1 MMIEIDM
8 PVDFLSHLQQHWPF
22 PIELPNCTLVST
34 CFNQDALTPEL
45 VADCAIDLPKATSK
59 RQAEFLAARL
69 CARKALLIQTG
80 LASLPA
86 QQENSRIPLW
96 PAQSCGSMSHSHSLA
111 AALVGDSHTWQG
123 FGLDI
128 EKPLSLKRAQR
139 LAKSILT
146 TAEHDTYAL
155 LDSTQ
160 QAIYLTVVF
169 SFKESLFKALN
180 PLTGSYFS
188 FQDAQVRSLSSATRG
203 RACLRLCKDLSED
216 WPAGSELEGQ
226 FSQLH
231 GSILTLVSIAA
242 SA

>member
-1 MMIEIDM
+1 M

-22 PIELPNCTLVST
+22 PTKLPNCTLVST
-34 CFNQDALTPEL
+34 CFNQAAFTPEL
-45 VADCAIDLPKATSK
+45 AADCAIDLPKATVK

-69 CARKALLIQTG
+69 CARKALRIQTG
-80 LASLPA
+80 LDSVPA

-96 PAQSCGSMSHSHSLA
+96 PAHSCGSMSHSHSLA
-111 AALVGDSHTWQG
+111 VALVGDCHNWQG

-128 EKPLSLKRAQR
+128 EKPLNLKRAQR

-146 TAEHDTYAL
+146 TDEYDIYDH
-155 LDSTQ
+155 LDSAQ
-160 QAIYLTVVF
+160 QAMYLTVVF

-180 PLTGSYFS
+180 PLTNTYFS
-188 FQDAQVRSLSSATRG
+188 FHDAQVLGLSTAVSG
-203 RACLRLCKDLSED
+203 HACLRLCKGLSED

-231 GSILTLVSIAA
+231 GSALTLVSIAT
-242 SA
+242 

>member
-1 MMIEIDM
+1 M

-22 PIELPNCTLVST
+22 PTELPNCTLVST
-34 CFNQDALTPEL
+34 CFNQAALTPEF
-45 VADCAIDLPKATSK
+45 VADCAIDLPKAASK

-69 CARKALLIQTG
+69 CARKALHIQTG
-80 LASLPA
+80 LAGLPT

-111 AALVGDSHTWQG
+111 AALVGDCHHWQG

-128 EKPLSLKRAQR
+128 EKPLTHKRAQR

-146 TAEHDTYAL
+146 NTEYNTFDH

-160 QAIYLTVVF
+160 QAMYLTVIF

-180 PLTGSYFS
+180 PLTGTYFS
-188 FQDAQVRSLSSATRG
+188 FHDAQVLDLSSTASG
-203 RACLRLCKDLSED
+203 YACLRLSKDLSVD

-231 GSILTLVSIAA
+231 GSVLTLVSIA
-242 SA
+242 SHS

>member
-1 MMIEIDM
+1 MS
-8 PVDFLSHLQQHWPF
+8 VDFLSHLQQHWPF
-22 PIELPNCTLVST
+22 PTELPNCTLVST
-34 CFNQDALTPEL
+34 CFNQAALTPEF
-45 VADCAIDLPKATSK
+45 VADCAIDLPKAASK

-69 CARKALLIQTG
+69 CARKALHIQTG
-80 LASLPA
+80 LASLPT

-111 AALVGDSHTWQG
+111 AALVGDCHNWQG

-128 EKPLSLKRAQR
+128 EKPLNLKRTQR

-146 TAEHDTYAL
+146 HAEYNTYDR

-160 QAIYLTVVF
+160 QALYLTVVF

-180 PLTGSYFS
+180 PLTDSYFS
-188 FQDAQVRSLSSATRG
+188 FHDAQVLDLSNSDSGHA
-203 RACLRLCKDLSED
+203 RLCLSKDLSEG

-231 GSILTLVSIAA
+231 GSVLTLVSIAA
-242 SA
+242 PA

>member
-1 MMIEIDM
+1 M
-8 PVDFLSHLQQHWPF
+8 PVDFLSQLQQHWPF
-22 PIELPNCTLVST
+22 VTALPNCTLVSA

-69 CARKALLIQTG
+69 CARKALHIQTG
-80 LASLPA
+80 LASLPT

-123 FGLDI
+123 LGIDI
-128 EKPLSLKRAQR
+128 EKPLSPKRAQR
-139 LAKSILT
+139 LAKNILT

-155 LDSTQ
+155 LNSGQ
-160 QAIYLTVVF
+160 QAMYLTVVF

-180 PLTGSYFS
+180 PLTARYFS
-188 FQDAQVRSLSSATRG
+188 FHDAQVLDLNVADSGHAR
-203 RACLRLCKDLSED
+203 LRLAKDLSRD
-216 WPAGSELEGQ
+216 WPAGSQLEGQ

-231 GSILTLVSIAA
+231 GSVITLVSIA
-242 SA
+242 SRR

>member
-1 MMIEIDM
+1 M
-8 PVDFLSHLQQHWPF
+8 
-22 PIELPNCTLVST
+22 VSAS
-34 CFNQDALTPEL
+34 FNQAALTTQLIDE
-45 VADCAIDLPKATSK
+45 CAIDLPKATSK

-69 CARKALLIQTG
+69 CARKALYIQTG
-80 LASLPA
+80 LASLPT
-86 QQENSRIPLW
+86 QQEGSRIPLW

-111 AALVGDSHTWQG
+111 AALVGDCQQWLS

-128 EKPLSLKRAQR
+128 EKPVNPKRAQR

-146 TAEHDTYAL
+146 ADEHNIFTG
-155 LDSTQ
+155 LDSAQ
-160 QAIYLTVVF
+160 QAMYLTVVF

-188 FQDAQVRSLSSATRG
+188 FHDAQVLDLSTATSGHAR
-203 RACLRLCKDLSED
+203 LRLAKALSTD

-231 GSILTLVSIAA
+231 GSVLTLVSIAA

>member
-1 MMIEIDM
+1 M

-22 PIELPNCTLVST
+22 PTELPNCTLVST
-34 CFNQDALTPEL
+34 CFNQTALTSEL
-45 VADCAIDLPKATSK
+45 AADYAIDLPKATVK

-69 CARKALLIQTG
+69 CARKALCIQTG

-111 AALVGDSHTWQG
+111 AALVGDCHHWQG

-128 EKPLSLKRAQR
+128 EKPLNFKRAQR
-139 LAKSILT
+139 LATSILT
-146 TAEHDTYAL
+146 SDEYNTYAL
-155 LDSTQ
+155 LDSAQ
-160 QAIYLTVVF
+160 QAMYLTVIF

-188 FQDAQVRSLSSATRG
+188 FHDAQVLDLSDAVSG
-203 RACLRLCKDLSED
+203 HACLRLSKDLSKD

-231 GSILTLVSIAA
+231 GSVLTLVSIAT
-242 SA
+242 